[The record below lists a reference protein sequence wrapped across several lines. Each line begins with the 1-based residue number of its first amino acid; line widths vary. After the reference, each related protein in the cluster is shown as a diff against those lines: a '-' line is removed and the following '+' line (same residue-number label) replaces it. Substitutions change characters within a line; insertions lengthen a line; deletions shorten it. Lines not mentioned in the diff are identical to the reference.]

1 MDYIYGGLVDM
12 IELWYG
18 KEIDEMIR
26 MDKEKDNEK

>member
-1 MDYIYGGLVDM
+1 M